1 MRAELRLVVHTNMGS
16 DVSRNGKIGAGVVLF
31 LVLAVVAVLAV
42 GSAVGWYE
50 EELPPSLGPPPGQK
64 ERVSITRT
72 ALPTP
77 AGRSHEGHL
86 PAEELTWHSATGM
99 PRTAVHVC

>member
-1 MRAELRLVVHTNMGS
+1 MGG

-50 EELPPSLGPPPGQK
+50 EDAPKTLSPIAGQK
-64 ERVSITRT
+64 ERVRT
-72 ALPTP
+72 PSLLCLALP
-77 AGRSHEGHL
+77 RSISQG
-86 PAEELTWHSATGM
+86 
-99 PRTAVHVC
+99 